1 MSPEDFEEPT
11 LKIRVEAGDAE
22 ISAPSGEEL
31 ATKLDLLP
39 FKKYMP
45 SHHIS

>member
-1 MSPEDFEEPT
+1 MSPDDFYEPT
-11 LKIRVEAGDAE
+11 LKIRAEVGDAE
-22 ISAPSGEEL
+22 ISAPNGEEL

-45 SHHIS
+45 SHYIS